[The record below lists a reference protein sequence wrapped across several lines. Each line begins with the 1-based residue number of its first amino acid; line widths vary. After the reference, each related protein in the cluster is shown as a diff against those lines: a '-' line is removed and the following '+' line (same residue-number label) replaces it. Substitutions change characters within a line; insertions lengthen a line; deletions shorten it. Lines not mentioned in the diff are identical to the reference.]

1 MSKKFLTIL
10 IAAAAMLFIGCDND
24 DDVVVIDFAP
34 AAPQGVYSVTGDNAV
49 YVYFNGPYESDIDG
63 YIIWRS
69 LEEFTNYQ
77 DIGWV
82 DAVAN
87 PNLDLLIY
95 EYVDASARNGVTY
108 FYAVSSVDEA
118 GQVSELSAESVFDT
132 PRPEGRVELFDSS
145 FSMNAAAFDFN
156 YRVRVSALNEA
167 ADVVVDRDGFGF
179 FYINAADI
187 LTDIQDVGYTDSFD
201 EVGWSPVDGWSDI
214 GFMEIIE
221 GHTYVIWT
229 NDNHFAKMRVLA
241 VGSNSVV
248 FEWAYQTDEGNPEL
262 KPVVPTAVK
271 PEHGPDYLIKNF

>member
-10 IAAAAMLFIGCDND
+10 IAAASMLFMGCDND

-69 LEEFTNYQ
+69 LEPVHNYQ

-95 EYVDASARNGVTY
+95 EFVDGSARNGVTY
-108 FYAVSSVDEA
+108 YYAVSSVDDA
-118 GQVSELSAESVFDT
+118 GQASELSAENVFDT

-145 FSMNAAAFDFN
+145 YSMVTSGYNFAAQA
-156 YRVRVSALNEA
+156 RV
-167 ADVVVDRDGFGF
+167 
-179 FYINAADI
+179 
-187 LTDIQDVGYTDSFD
+187 
-201 EVGWSPVDGWSDI
+201 
-214 GFMEIIE
+214 
-221 GHTYVIWT
+221 
-229 NDNHFAKMRVLA
+229 
-241 VGSNSVV
+241 
-248 FEWAYQTDEGNPEL
+248 
-262 KPVVPTAVK
+262 
-271 PEHGPDYLIKNF
+271 